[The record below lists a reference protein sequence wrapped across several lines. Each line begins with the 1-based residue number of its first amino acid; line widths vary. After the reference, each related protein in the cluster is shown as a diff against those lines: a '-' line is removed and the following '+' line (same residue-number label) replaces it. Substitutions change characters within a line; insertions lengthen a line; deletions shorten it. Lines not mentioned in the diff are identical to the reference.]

1 MNYLISFNESFRS
14 ESIKSD
20 VEDIFHSEVDG
31 VGFVMYDSVSLR
43 GELVFDIRNEE
54 QSTFTLV
61 KSFKLGELDSFIRR
75 LFLWA
80 EVSLCEISLSYLDG
94 FGFRT
99 IMREDLASLGEKSLD
114 RLIIIVRVF

>member
-1 MNYLISFNESFRS
+1 MRYLISFNESFRS

-20 VEDIFHSEVDG
+20 VEDIFHSEVEG

-43 GELVFDIRNEE
+43 GELVFDIKNEE
-54 QSTFTLV
+54 QST
-61 KSFKLGELDSFIRR
+61 FKLGELDSFIRR

-99 IMREDLASLGEKSLD
+99 IMRGDLASLGEKSLD